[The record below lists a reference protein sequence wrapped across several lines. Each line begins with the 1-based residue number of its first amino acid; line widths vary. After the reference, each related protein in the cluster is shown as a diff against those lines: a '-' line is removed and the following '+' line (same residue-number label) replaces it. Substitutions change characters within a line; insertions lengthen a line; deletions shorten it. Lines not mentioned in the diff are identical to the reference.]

1 MSDHACL
8 NTTGFTGLKI
18 IQPMRYG
25 NSTVVILPTSL
36 TQPTPSNN
44 LYISGI
50 TKGQSYYP
58 DGDWTKFRSRINSLN
73 LSEQGY

>member
-1 MSDHACL
+1 MCQL
-8 NTTGFTGLKI
+8 NRVCWTKNYAASEILKFNIRSPPYI
-18 IQPMRYG
+18 IDPA
-25 NSTVVILPTSL
+25 N
-36 TQPTPSNN
+36 PSNN

-58 DGDWTKFRSRINSLN
+58 DGDWMKFRSRINSLN